1 MENTTTNREI
11 VEEKALAIVFAT
23 DESAP
28 ILPMVGASKAGALS
42 YSSVR
47 KALKASEPNLSGDAL
62 TKRVNETVN
71 AFDATAL
78 AGVIQMHREGFHFT
92 KVNGR
97 QLKNGTRNV
106 SIAMTDRKDAAAP
119 KAKKLED
126 LTAAELRDLLAA
138 REALEKAETAPVI
151 EMQSSAEVVFD
162 V

>member
-1 MENTTTNREI
+1 MGDQATSNREI
-11 VEEKALAIVFAT
+11 VEENALAIVFST
-23 DESAP
+23 EKSLP
-28 ILPMVGASKAGALS
+28 ILPITGASKAGALS

-47 KALKASEPNLSGDAL
+47 KALKVSEPNLSGDAL
-62 TKRVNETVN
+62 TKRVNEVVN

-106 SIAMTDRKDAAAP
+106 SIAMTDRTDKAAP
-119 KAKKLED
+119 KAKKVED
-126 LTAAELRDLLAA
+126 LTTAELEQLLEI
-138 REALEKAETAPVI
+138 RRKLEQTETAPTI
-151 EMQSSAEVVFD
+151 D